1 MRAIVYHKYGLSDVL
16 ELQEV
21 AKPLPREHDILIHV
35 HAAAV
40 TPADI
45 AFRKGEPFLGR
56 LFSGLIRPKK
66 IPGVEFAGD
75 IEAVGTA
82 VTCFQ
87 KGDQVFGTAGTGFG
101 AHAEYICVPED
112 GVVARKPTTLTYEE
126 AVAVCDGAL
135 TALVFLRDKAHIQRG
150 QKILIN
156 GASGA
161 VGAAAVQLA
170 RYFGAEVTG
179 VCSTTNVAMVRS
191 LGSDTVIDY
200 TKEDFTTNGQTYDII
215 FDAVGKSSFARCKG
229 SLTPRGVYLAT
240 VPTLSILL
248 QTVWTAK
255 IGSKK
260 AIFTTAGLK
269 QRQENLNFL
278 SELVEA
284 RKLQAVIDRRY
295 PLEHMAEAHRY
306 VEKGHKKGNV
316 VIRVEQQSKPDNELH
331 ATERNRARLR
341 DAFALGHAREIWSAD
356 VSAVKQ

>member
-1 MRAIVYHKYGLSDVL
+1 MRAIVYHTYGSPDVL

-21 AKPLPREHDILIHV
+21 AKPVPKEHEILIHV

-40 TPADI
+40 TPADV

-56 LFSGLIRPKK
+56 VFSGLIRPKR

-82 VTCFQ
+82 VTLFQ

-101 AHAEYICVPED
+101 AHAEYICLGEE
-112 GVVARKPTTLTYEE
+112 GVVASKPTTMTYEE
-126 AVAVCDGAL
+126 AVAVCDGAI
-135 TALVFLRDKAHIQRG
+135 TALVFLRDEAHIQRG
-150 QKILIN
+150 QKVLIN

-179 VCSTTNVAMVRS
+179 VCSTTNIAMVKS
-191 LGSDTVIDY
+191 LGADTVIDY
-200 TKEDFTTNGQTYDII
+200 TTEDFTTNGQTYDII
-215 FDAVGKSSFARCKG
+215 FDAVGKRSFSRCKG

-240 VPTLSILL
+240 VPTLAILL

-269 QRQENLNFL
+269 QRKANLIFL
-278 SELVEA
+278 RELVEA
-284 RKLQAVIDRRY
+284 GKLQAVIDRRY
-295 PLEHMAEAHRY
+295 PLEHIAEAHRY

-316 VIRVEQQSKPDNELH
+316 VITVEQNNH
-331 ATERNRARLR
+331 T
-341 DAFALGHAREIWSAD
+341 
-356 VSAVKQ
+356 

>member
-1 MRAIVYHKYGLSDVL
+1 MRAIVYHTYGAPNVL

-21 AKPLPREHDILIHV
+21 STPAPKEHEILIHV

-56 LFSGLIRPKK
+56 VFTGLIRPRR

-82 VTCFQ
+82 VTLFH
-87 KGDQVFGTAGTGFG
+87 KGDQVFGTASTGFG
-101 AHAEYICVPED
+101 AHAEYLCLGEE
-112 GVVARKPTTLTYEE
+112 GVVASKPTTLAYEE

-135 TALVFLRDKAHIQRG
+135 TALVFLRDEAHLQRG
-150 QKILIN
+150 QKVLIN

-161 VGAAAVQLA
+161 VGAAAVQLS
-170 RYFGAEVTG
+170 RYFGADVTG
-179 VCSTTNVAMVRS
+179 VCSTTNVALVKS
-191 LGSDTVIDY
+191 LGADTVIDY
-200 TKEDFTTNGQTYDII
+200 TTEDFTKNGQTYDII

-240 VPTLSILL
+240 VPTLALLL
-248 QTVWTAK
+248 QALLTAK
-255 IGSKK
+255 LGRKK

-269 QRQENLNFL
+269 QRTANLRFL

-284 RKLQAVIDRRY
+284 GKLHAVIDRCY

-306 VEKGHKKGNV
+306 VELGHKKGNV
-316 VIRVEQQSKPDNELH
+316 VVTVAQQSTPDSALRV
-331 ATERNRARLR
+331 TEGNRA
-341 DAFALGHAREIWSAD
+341 
-356 VSAVKQ
+356 

>member
-1 MRAIVYHKYGLSDVL
+1 MKAIVYEKYGSPDVL
-16 ELQEV
+16 QLKEV
-21 AKPLPREHDILIHV
+21 AKPVPKEHEILIHV

-56 LFSGLIRPKK
+56 VFSGLIRPKR

-82 VTCFQ
+82 VTLFQ

-101 AHAEYICVPED
+101 AHAEYICLGEE
-112 GVVARKPTTLTYEE
+112 GVVTRKPTTLTYEE

-150 QKILIN
+150 QNVLIN

-170 RYFGAEVTG
+170 RYFGADVTG
-179 VCSTTNVAMVRS
+179 VCSTTNGALVKS
-191 LGSDTVIDY
+191 LGAETVIDY
-200 TKEDFTTNGQTYDII
+200 TTEDFTKRGETYDII
-215 FDAVGKSSFARCKG
+215 FDAVGKSSFSRCKG
-229 SLTPRGVYLAT
+229 SLTSRGVYLAT
-240 VPTLSILL
+240 VPTLAILL

-260 AIFTTAGLK
+260 AMFAATGLTQRKANLIFL
-269 QRQENLNFL
+269 R
-278 SELVEA
+278 ELVEA
-284 RKLQAVIDRRY
+284 EKLQAVIDRRY

-306 VEKGHKKGNV
+306 VETGHKKGNV
-316 VIRVEQQSKPDNELH
+316 VITVEPKS
-331 ATERNRARLR
+331 TT
-341 DAFALGHAREIWSAD
+341 
-356 VSAVKQ
+356 

>member
-1 MRAIVYHKYGLSDVL
+1 MKHITIPQKRRKKEDTHMKAIVCTKYGPPDVL

-21 AKPLPREHDILIHV
+21 AKPVPKEHEILIHV
-35 HAAAV
+35 HATVV

-56 LFSGLIRPKK
+56 LFSGLIRPKR

-82 VTCFQ
+82 VTLFQ
-87 KGDQVFGTAGTGFG
+87 KGDQVFGTAGVGFG
-101 AHAEYICVPED
+101 AHAEYLCLGEE
-112 GVVARKPTTLTYEE
+112 GVVARTPTTMTYEE

-135 TALVFLRDKAHIQRG
+135 TALVFLRDEAHMQRG
-150 QKILIN
+150 QKVLIN

-179 VCSTTNVAMVRS
+179 VCSTTNVAMVKS
-191 LGSDTVIDY
+191 LGAEAVIDY

-215 FDAVGKSSFARCKG
+215 FDAVGKSSFSRCKG
-229 SLTPRGVYLAT
+229 SLTHRGVYLAT
-240 VPTLSILL
+240 VPTLAILL

-260 AIFTTAGLK
+260 AIFTATGLK
-269 QRQENLNFL
+269 QRKANLIFL
-278 SELVEA
+278 GELVEA
-284 RKLQAVIDRRY
+284 GKLQAVIDRRY
-295 PLEHMAEAHRY
+295 PLEHIAEAHRY
-306 VEKGHKKGNV
+306 VEKEHKKGNV
-316 VIRVEQQSKPDNELH
+316 VIAVEQQSKPDSALQL
-331 ATERNRARLR
+331 TEGSRA
-341 DAFALGHAREIWSAD
+341 
-356 VSAVKQ
+356 